1 MMRNYS
7 YKESMTTAASGVY
20 KPTALTDS
28 QLAAL
33 KKTLAQMA
41 MEVIQFCES
50 NHICVM
56 LGGGSALG
64 AVRHNGF
71 IPWDDDLDLLMPRS
85 DYERFSK
92 LFDGVFNEKYVL
104 VAPNR
109 GELRRDRFPKI
120 MKKGTVMRS
129 VGGIGSNAP
138 SGVFLD
144 VFILENIPKNKIHRY
159 MKGMFCTALMFAG
172 SRVQM
177 YSVDN
182 PVLRKMMEQTEKSKK
197 VYRSSLR
204 WGRLLSVIPEKTWF
218 DWIDKA
224 VQYKH
229 NTGLLGIPTGRKHYF
244 GEILPSAV
252 YLPTSKGMFEGHEVP
267 LPSDCDRYLK
277 NLYGDYMQIPPVEK
291 REKHFIVELKL

>member
-1 MMRNYS
+1 MSKS
-7 YKESMTTAASGVY
+7 YKQSMLSASQALQE
-20 KPTALTDS
+20 PWALTEE
-28 QLAAL
+28 QLSAL
-33 KKTLAQMA
+33 KNTLTQMM

-64 AVRHNGF
+64 AVRHSGF

-92 LFDGVFNEKYVL
+92 LFDDAFGEKYDL

-109 GELRRDRFPKI
+109 GVERKDRFPKI
-120 MKKGTVMRS
+120 LKKGTVMRS

-144 VFILENIPKNKIHRY
+144 IFILENVPRNKLLRFV
-159 MKGMFCTALMFAG
+159 KGMFCTALMFAG

-182 PVLRKMMEQTEKSKK
+182 PVLRRMMEQTEESIR

-204 WGRLLSVIPEKTWF
+204 WGKLFSVIPDRKWY

-224 VQYKH
+224 VQYKRE
-229 NTGLLGIPTGRKHYF
+229 TGLLGIPTGRKHYF
-244 GEILPSAV
+244 GEILPASV
-252 YLPTSKGMFEGHEVP
+252 YLPASKGVFEGNDVP
-267 LPSDCDRYLK
+267 LPADCNTYLR
-277 NLYGDYMQIPPVEK
+277 NLYGDYMQIPPPEK
-291 REKHFIVELKL
+291 REKHYIVELKL

>member
-1 MMRNYS
+1 MRNYS
-7 YKESMTTAASGVY
+7 YKEGMTTAAGGDY
-20 KPTALTDS
+20 KPTTLTDE

-33 KKTLAQMA
+33 KKTLTQMT
-41 MEVIQFCES
+41 MDVIRFCEL

-92 LFDGVFNEKYVL
+92 LFDGAFGERYDL

-109 GELRRDRFPKI
+109 GVERKDRFPKI
-120 MKKGTVMRS
+120 LKKRTVMRS

-144 VFILENIPKNKIHRY
+144 IFILENIPRNKLFRFV
-159 MKGMFCTALMFAG
+159 KGVFCTALMFAG

-182 PVLRKMMEQTEKSKK
+182 PVLRRMMEQTEKSKR

-204 WGRLLSVIPEKTWF
+204 WGKMFSVIPDGKWY

-224 VQYKH
+224 VQYKRK
-229 NTGLLGIPTGRKHYF
+229 TGLLGIPTGRKHYF
-244 GEILPSAV
+244 GEILPASV
-252 YLPTSKGMFEGHEVP
+252 YLPASKGVFEGHEVP
-267 LPSDCDRYLK
+267 LPADCDTYLK
-277 NLYGDYMQIPPVEK
+277 NLYGDYMQIPPLEK
-291 REKHFIVELKL
+291 REKHYIVELKL